1 MKKVTKIMCIVA
13 ILALI
18 LVSNVYATG
27 INMNM
32 TENETA
38 NTTSTRQSS
47 PTRQTTVNATNN
59 NSAATVS
66 TVQESNIDDGLG
78 LTNILNI
85 LIIVVGVVLILL
97 AIAIL
102 IRLHA

>member
-13 ILALI
+13 ILTLI

-38 NTTSTRQSS
+38 NTISTRQSS
-47 PTRQTTVNATNN
+47 TTRQTTANATNN
-59 NSAATVS
+59 NSTATVS

>member
-1 MKKVTKIMCIVA
+1 MKKVTKIMYIVA

-18 LVSNVYATG
+18 LVSNVCATG

-32 TENETA
+32 TDNETA

-47 PTRQTTVNATNN
+47 TTRQTTVNATNN

>member
-1 MKKVTKIMCIVA
+1 MKKVTKIICIVA

-47 PTRQTTVNATNN
+47 TTRQTTVNATNN

>member
-1 MKKVTKIMCIVA
+1 MKKVTKIMYIVA

-32 TENETA
+32 TDNETA

-47 PTRQTTVNATNN
+47 TTRQTTVNATNN